1 MECKKQ
7 KEKKIRSLRKELKYY
22 KRVST
27 DLKIY
32 GAKILKE
39 KTEKKIISLN
49 KEINN
54 IKETI

>member
-32 GAKILKE
+32 GAIILKE

-49 KEINN
+49 KEIND